1 MIKKKY
7 MQPALEVSQAEAME
21 VLAVSLTSANSSGL
35 GDDDNVNI
43 DGDDLDGDPW
53 EDAW

>member
-7 MQPALEVSQAEAME
+7 MQPALEVSQAEVDE
-21 VLAVSLTSANSSGL
+21 IIAVSMTSANSSGL

-43 DGDDLDGDPW
+43 DEDDLDGDPW

>member
-7 MQPALEVSQAEAME
+7 MQPALEISQAEAME
-21 VLAVSLTSANSSGL
+21 VLAVSLTGVNSSGL

-53 EDAW
+53 EDAL